1 VLTGVFGAQKPC
13 EEFWGYS
20 FSALTLAG
28 ERVAEWTSEERN
40 PASETGRIT
49 LHQTSDE
56 LTARRDDHIALF
68 KGVASDHL
76 SGECDAGGLHLE
88 DSTRVDRG
96 GRKDAD
102 LNEVV
107 RASNFL

>member
-1 VLTGVFGAQKPC
+1 
-13 EEFWGYS
+13 
-20 FSALTLAG
+20 
-28 ERVAEWTSEERN
+28 VAEWTSEERN
-40 PASETGRIT
+40 PASETVRIP

-56 LTARRDDHIALF
+56 LTTRRDDHVTLF

-76 SGECDAGGLHLE
+76 AGECDEGGLHLE
-88 DSTRVDRG
+88 DSTSVDRG

-107 RASNFL
+107 RAGDFLKVTCRQAGAEAYLCV